1 MALNVG
7 TATTQDQLIVY
18 LHSYL
23 LGIGAL
29 YEPRRFNRT
38 PTSRTDDAAEWY
50 WNAGPLL
57 RSTTWRTYTT
67 RPNHGCSSPVRLT
80 LTHAGG
86 FFREQVMI
94 HIVRLYLPGMDIDKQ
109 SIGPAP

>member
-38 PTSRTDDAAEWY
+38 LTSRTDDAAECH
-50 WNAGPLL
+50 WNARPLL
-57 RSTTWRTYTT
+57 RSTTWRTNTT
-67 RPNHGCSSPVRLT
+67 RQNQVGYATAFPAVVPYPFPRPLRYSPAIT
-80 LTHAGG
+80 P
-86 FFREQVMI
+86 I
-94 HIVRLYLPGMDIDKQ
+94 
-109 SIGPAP
+109 S

>member
-1 MALNVG
+1 MLLVLLVPRLKVGTAMALNVEMA
-7 TATTQDQLIVY
+7 TAQDELIVY

-38 PTSRTDDAAEWY
+38 LTSRTDDAAEWH
-50 WNAGPLL
+50 WNARPLL

-67 RPNHGCSSPVRLT
+67 RPNQGCYATAFAAVVT
-80 LTHAGG
+80 
-86 FFREQVMI
+86 
-94 HIVRLYLPGMDIDKQ
+94 
-109 SIGPAP
+109 

>member
-38 PTSRTDDAAEWY
+38 LTSRTDDAAEWH
-50 WNAGPLL
+50 WNARPLL

-67 RPNHGCSSPVRLT
+67 MLAVIVSKVDRLEKAVNALQT
-80 LTHAGG
+80 
-86 FFREQVMI
+86 
-94 HIVRLYLPGMDIDKQ
+94 K
-109 SIGPAP
+109 APESVAVSGNAVSQIAF